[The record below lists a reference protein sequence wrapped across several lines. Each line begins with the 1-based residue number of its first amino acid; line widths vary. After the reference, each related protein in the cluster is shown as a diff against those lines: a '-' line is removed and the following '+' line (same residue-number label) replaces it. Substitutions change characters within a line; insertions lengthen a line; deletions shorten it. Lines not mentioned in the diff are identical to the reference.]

1 MFIPLY
7 EEVLND
13 IRAEKFK
20 GVNKEKNRIQD
31 DIKKVELRL
40 QRLQD
45 RYMDEEISSE
55 DYRDIRQRY
64 QDEIYVLKSQAE
76 ILKTPNRGVVEPLNS
91 IR

>member
-13 IRAEKFK
+13 IWAEKFK

-31 DIKKVELRL
+31 DIKRIEMRL

-55 DYRDIRQRY
+55 DYRDIR
-64 QDEIYVLKSQAE
+64 
-76 ILKTPNRGVVEPLNS
+76 
-91 IR
+91 